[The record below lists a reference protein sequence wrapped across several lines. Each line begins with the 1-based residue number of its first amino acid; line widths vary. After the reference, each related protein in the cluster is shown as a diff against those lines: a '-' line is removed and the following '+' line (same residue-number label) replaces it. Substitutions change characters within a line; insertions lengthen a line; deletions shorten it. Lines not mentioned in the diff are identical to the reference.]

1 MKKLFFAIALL
12 LTIQTNAF
20 NITYYWIGGASGNWT
35 DGSKWSLTPGG
46 GAANAYPGANDLFYF
61 NTGDSI
67 VVNYDMPGHATGF
80 KDFKISNQTK
90 LTLINTVSVNTNRWF
105 TINNGN
111 SSAYYEV
118 VEAGSVLTLMS
129 NSNLNHFSLG
139 EDGFSSGRMVFNG
152 KIICLNQAVNTNY
165 GPRLNAFTDSIIIND
180 LFYYGESTQGYQGS
194 NPIGNKFRFGP
205 NGIYQID
212 RDGGI
217 FLFAKWEKG
226 SLIKITGTRSNFPSY
241 WNGFYNSGNP
251 LGGLL
256 IDAPFASV
264 GFNGYYL
271 NMPANLVF
279 QNNITIRNLG
289 PSRAIYFT
297 QRSPLKITIQG
308 DLIIEKGQVVLTA
321 NSYRDSALITV
332 EGGLNL
338 QSAASLYLTQGSNH
352 TNLKVAGNVTLN
364 GGMYVPDTSDN
375 PILELNGTQIQ
386 SFEQAGTNSCITL
399 RINNTSRILALT
411 DINWSQ
417 CPNSRIEF
425 IRGRIDVLT
434 NNKKCYV
441 QNPEVNAIMGGSA
454 VSHVL
459 GTLVRATNSTNNYW
473 FPISSNDSDFAPI
486 QIKPELTNIGANWE
500 TSFEHVNP
508 QSGTGIP
515 SGISRIEPYRWNIVQ
530 TGNTLNASSI
540 TFFNGDVRGNQIS
553 ANPASARVL
562 RFDGSNWTNLGGTY
576 TNNNSIS
583 NQTAPISSFGIFSLG
598 IESNQPF
605 LAFDRNLDF
614 GNRCVQTNSIDSI
627 SIQGSNL
634 TAGNLLLSGLN
645 GFQFSLTS
653 NGTYASTLSIPQPGG
668 PFSPTWIYVS
678 FQPAA
683 VQSYNGSIQ
692 LSGGGATAVSINLSG
707 AGIGIVEPQ
716 FNPIDPIC
724 AGATLTPLPS
734 ISNNGINGSWSPAP
748 NNTTTTTYTFTP
760 DAGQCADTAQLT
772 IAVNGTITPTFEAV
786 QPICIGDVLS
796 PFPTTSL
803 NGISGSWSPAPN
815 NTTTTTYTFTPSAGQ
830 CAQSTTRTIEVDAL
844 LKPNFAP
851 IILPICLSSS
861 FNPLS
866 NTSLEGIVGSWSPA
880 FNSNANTRY
889 TFTPEP
895 GQCAD
900 TSSILITVAS
910 CGALIYPNPSSG
922 YCWLNLGNLPTGNY
936 QIVIYDEK
944 GARVWNAQKSAS
956 THQLDLR
963 KLKKAIYLIQVFDQ
977 EGNVIL
983 KSKLMVHP

>member
-1 MKKLFFAIALL
+1 MKKLFFAVLLL
-12 LTIQTNAF
+12 LTIQAKST
-20 NITYYWIGGASGNWT
+20 NITYYWIGGTSGNWT
-35 DGSKWSLTPGG
+35 DGSKWSLTSGG
-46 GAANAYPGANDLFYF
+46 GASNAYPGANDLFYF

-180 LFYYGESTQGYQGS
+180 LYYYGESTQGYRGS

-256 IDAPFASV
+256 IDAPFANAA
-264 GFNGYYL
+264 GFSTL
-271 NMPANLVF
+271 SMPANLVF
-279 QNNITIRNLG
+279 QNDVTIRNLG
-289 PSRAIYFT
+289 NSGGVRFASTP
-297 QRSPLKITIQG
+297 KITIQG
-308 DLIIEKGQVVLTA
+308 NLVMEKGNVSLGLSNTDTA
-321 NSYRDSALITV
+321 LVIV
-332 EGGLNL
+332 EGGLTLQSTATLNL
-338 QSAASLYLTQGSNH
+338 QEGAFNTR
-352 TNLKVAGNVTLN
+352 LKVAGNLVLN
-364 GGMYVPDTSDN
+364 GDLVETGSSTSSA
-375 PILELNGTQIQ
+375 LELNGSQIQ
-386 SFEQAGTNSCITL
+386 SYEQSSTGYSNVALI
-399 RINNTSRILALT
+399 INNTSRILALT
-411 DINWSQ
+411 DIKWSQ
-417 CPNSRIEF
+417 SPNARIEF

-441 QNPEVNAIMGGSA
+441 QNPEVNAIIGGSA

-459 GTLVRATNSTNNYW
+459 GTLVRATNSANNYW

-500 TSFEHVNP
+500 TSFEHVNL

-540 TFFNGDVRGNQIS
+540 TFFNGDVRGNHIS

-614 GNRCVQTNSIDSI
+614 GIRCVQTNTIDSF

-634 TAGNLLLSGLN
+634 TPGNLLLSGLN

-668 PFSPTWIYVS
+668 PFSSTWIYVS

-683 VQSYNGSIQ
+683 VQSYNGNIQ

-724 AGATLTPLPS
+724 EGATLAPLPS
-734 ISNNGINGSWSPAP
+734 ISTNGINGIWSPAP
-748 NNTTTTTYTFTP
+748 NNTATTTYTFTP
-760 DAGQCADTAQLT
+760 NPGQCADTTQLT
-772 IAVNGTITPTFEAV
+772 ITV
-786 QPICIGDVLS
+786 
-796 PFPTTSL
+796 
-803 NGISGSWSPAPN
+803 
-815 NTTTTTYTFTPSAGQ
+815 
-830 CAQSTTRTIEVDAL
+830 IEPV
-844 LKPNFAP
+844 KPVFAP
-851 IILPICLSSS
+851 IILPLCLNAS

-866 NTSLEGIVGSWSPA
+866 NTSLQGIVGSWSPT
-880 FNSNANTRY
+880 FNSNANTLY
-889 TFTPEP
+889 TFTPNP

-900 TSSILITVAS
+900 TTSIFITFSNCDAW
-910 CGALIYPNPSSG
+910 IYPNPNQG
-922 YCWLNLGNLPTGNY
+922 TCMLNLSNLPAGNY
-936 QIVIYDEK
+936 QIVLYDEK
-944 GARVWNAQKSAS
+944 GARVMVAQRTAS
-956 THQLDLR
+956 EQSLDLR
-963 KLKKAIYLIQVFDQ
+963 KLKNAIYMILVYDQ
-977 EGNVIL
+977 QGNVIL
-983 KSKLMVHP
+983 KTKILVHP